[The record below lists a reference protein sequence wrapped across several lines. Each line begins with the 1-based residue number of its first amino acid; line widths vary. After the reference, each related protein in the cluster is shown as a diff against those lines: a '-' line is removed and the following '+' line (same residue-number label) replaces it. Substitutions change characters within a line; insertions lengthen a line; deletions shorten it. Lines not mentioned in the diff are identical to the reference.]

1 MKDDVAE
8 EKRKINVLTSI
19 ITRGVEKNILKQK
32 TNLEKQITLF
42 SGQLSF
48 FC

>member
-8 EKRKINVLTSI
+8 EKRKINVLTRI

-32 TNLEKQITLF
+32 TNLEEQIT
-42 SGQLSF
+42 Q
-48 FC
+48 